1 MKSVVVLVSALLFF
15 SFQVFASPII
25 DLVVVKKSQYSL
37 TLYSHGIPVKRFWVA
52 LGPNPRG
59 QKVREGD
66 MRTPEG
72 RYLLDYK
79 KDNSSYYK
87 AIHISYPNLADLER
101 AKKIGV
107 NPGGNILL
115 HGQRKGSIMSN
126 ETVQQSNWTNGCI
139 ALVNKDM
146 EEVYELVQPG
156 TPIEILP

>member
-1 MKSVVVLVSALLFF
+1 MKSVVLFLSALLFF
-15 SFQVFASPII
+15 STSVSASVI

-37 TLYSHGIPVKRFWVA
+37 TLYAHGIPVKRYWVA

-59 QKVREGD
+59 PKVREGD

-79 KDNSSYYK
+79 KDDSSYYK
-87 AIHISYPNLADLER
+87 AFHISYPNLADMER
-101 AKKIGV
+101 AKKLGV
-107 NPGGNILL
+107 NPGGSILL
-115 HGQRKGSIMSN
+115 HGQRKGSIMSD

-146 EEVYELVQPG
+146 DELSELVQPG
-156 TPIEILP
+156 TPIEIRP

>member
-1 MKSVVVLVSALLFF
+1 MKSFVLLLSALFFFSTNVSA
-15 SFQVFASPII
+15 SVI

-37 TLYSHGIPVKRFWVA
+37 TLYSHGIPVKRYWVA

-59 QKVREGD
+59 PKVREGD

-79 KDNSSYYK
+79 KDDSSYYK
-87 AIHISYPNLADLER
+87 AFHISYPNVADIER
-101 AKKIGV
+101 ARKLGV
-107 NPGGNILL
+107 NPGGSILL
-115 HGQRKGSIMSN
+115 HGQRKGSVMSN

-146 EEVYELVQPG
+146 DELSELVQPG
-156 TPIEILP
+156 TPIEIRP